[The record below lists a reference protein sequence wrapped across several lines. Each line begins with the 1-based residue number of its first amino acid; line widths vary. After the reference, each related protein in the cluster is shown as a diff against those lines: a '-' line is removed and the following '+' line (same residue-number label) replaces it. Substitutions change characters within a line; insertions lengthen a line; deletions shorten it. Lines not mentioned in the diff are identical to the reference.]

1 MANLGVAVMGV
12 AILGVERLACWGST
26 LPTDL
31 KPTPVGHVMVTSPPH
46 ARSHKTSC
54 PYHCP
59 VCQGVSSAGLSG
71 EPCGYVATR
80 RGTCG
85 HLQPPAAPWPRPP
98 LGRGGGGL
106 SHSTDSTPATHTE
119 SLTAHIHACGR
130 RCIITRALTSIVPR
144 HSPRPAYSLLRNP
157 QIPKQVSAECTQSRH
172 IAPMH
177 SRWSP
182 AVVCVCPSPHRS
194 APTARAPRRAR
205 QAQSRECSERRTI
218 CFCCRACCTTGC
230 CAGPTRRR
238 GTLTTGTLVCPA
250 IFLHPHARL

>member
-31 KPTPVGHVMVTSPPH
+31 KPTPVGHVIVTSPPH
-46 ARSHKTSC
+46 GPTR
-54 PYHCP
+54 PYVP
-59 VCQGVSSAGLSG
+59 TIVLYAKESLLLVCQENPVGMWPHVEVRVDTCNHQQHHGHAHLWDG
-71 EPCGYVATR
+71 EGE
-80 RGTCG
+80 
-85 HLQPPAAPWPRPP
+85 
-98 LGRGGGGL
+98 GL
-106 SHSTDSTPATHTE
+106 SHSTDNTPATHTE
-119 SLTAHIHACGR
+119 SLTAHIHACGGQ
-130 RCIITRALTSIVPR
+130 CIITRALTSIVPR
-144 HSPRPAYSLLRNP
+144 HSPRPAYSPLCNP

-172 IAPMH
+172 VAPMH

-238 GTLTTGTLVCPA
+238 GTFTTGTLVCPA
-250 IFLHPHARL
+250 IFLHPRARL